1 MAIRSACAVRLI
13 PACAG
18 KTVTFCH
25 LWTPPPA
32 HPRVCGENH
41 RVAPT
46 ICSVPGSS
54 PRVRGKPERASPVRN
69 PGRLIPACAGKT
81 PRQRRLRIGMRAH
94 PRVCGENCRVSP
106 VRPRRVGSSP
116 RVRGKHRHAR
126 GRGVRGGLIPAC
138 AGKTRRSYCTDSPA
152 EAHPRVCGE
161 NFAPVYTGTPRP
173 GSSPRVR
180 GKRRRRRRR
189 PPTGRLIPACA
200 GKTRSG
206 RG

>member
-1 MAIRSACAVRLI
+1 MRVIRAHPRVCGENSRWPSGRRAPCGSSPRVRGKLDTVLGLGQESRLI

-81 PRQRRLRIGMRAH
+81 
-94 PRVCGENCRVSP
+94 
-106 VRPRRVGSSP
+106 
-116 RVRGKHRHAR
+116 
-126 GRGVRGGLIPAC
+126 
-138 AGKTRRSYCTDSPA
+138 RRSYCTDSPA

-180 GKRRRRRRR
+180 GKQAHE
-189 PPTGRLIPACA
+189 PPHELERRLIPACA
-200 GKTRSG
+200 GKTRKPAQSPYQTSAHPRVCG
-206 RG
+206 ENAPGAGLPRW